1 MGLLENIKTLRERTQ
16 APMMDCKKA
25 LAEAD
30 NDVEKAIDIL
40 REKGIAKASK
50 KAGRET
56 TEGRIGLAVA
66 PDLKKAVLVKL
77 ACETDFVAKNEDF
90 VNLSEELSNLAL
102 SKGIDSA
109 EALMS
114 ADINGE
120 TVEQYVKAAIG
131 KVGENI
137 NVAGVE
143 VFNADKGVIDAYRH
157 MGSKLIVMVEV
168 ASDSDNKDKLVGL
181 GHELAMQIAIDNPD
195 YVHSDEIP
203 ADVVERERNV
213 ISESEELAGKPENV
227 KEKIVDGKIKAF
239 FKTCCLLDL
248 PYMRES
254 KKLISEVVADLEKE
268 LGNKVD
274 VVKFKRVS
282 IGK

>member
-131 KVGENI
+131 KVGKNI

>member
-25 LAEAD
+25 LAEAG
-30 NDVEKAIDIL
+30 NDVEKAIDLL

-66 PDLKKAVLVKL
+66 KDLQKAVLVKL

-90 VNLSEELSNLAL
+90 VALSEELSTFAL
-102 SKGIDSA
+102 DKGIDSA

-114 ADINGE
+114 AEIKGE

-143 VFNADKGVIDAYRH
+143 VFNADKGIIDAYRH
-157 MGSKLIVMVEV
+157 MGSKLVVMVEV
-168 ASDSDNKDKLVGL
+168 ASDAADNDKLVNL

-195 YVHSDEIP
+195 YVNSSEIP
-203 ADVVERERNV
+203 EDVVVRERKV
-213 ISESEELAGKPENV
+213 ISESDELAGKPENV
-227 KEKIVDGKIKAF
+227 KELMAQSDIDGGLIGRA
-239 FKTCCLLDL
+239 TTSSDRTSACCSSGL
-248 PYMRES
+248 EN
-254 KKLISEVVADLEKE
+254 SEVRGAAPSPSSS
-268 LGNKVD
+268 
-274 VVKFKRVS
+274 R
-282 IGK
+282 